1 MLELKK
7 QNIMNFKTEFAH
19 YHINCDKFKHK
30 DVALL
35 LNAINESRLNQ
46 DIKLNSYGI
55 ISFNVDDV
63 AHKYPNIE
71 FDDCGGESS
80 WNKNKTNCIVFD
92 LPQTEKNNIYN
103 KLFLYHSVN
112 NKTGCYGWIAYN
124 TKTKYTTQ
132 KFFIE
137 HDIMSLMTRLNI
149 FFYNIKRVDFFN
161 KRLSKA
167 V

>member
-1 MLELKK
+1 
-7 QNIMNFKTEFAH
+7 MNLKTEFAH
-19 YHINCDKFKHK
+19 YHFNCDKFKHK

-35 LNAINESRLNQ
+35 LNAIKESRLNQ
-46 DIKLNSYGI
+46 DMILNSYGI
-55 ISFNVDDV
+55 ISFDDES
-63 AHKYPNIE
+63 HKYPNIE
-71 FDDCGGESS
+71 FEDGVGESS

-92 LPQTEKNNIYN
+92 LSQTEKNNIYN
-103 KLFLYHSVN
+103 KLFLFHTIKD
-112 NKTGCYGWIAYN
+112 NKSGCYGWIAYN
-124 TKTKYTTQ
+124 TKTKYMTQ

-149 FFYNIKRVDFFN
+149 FFYNIKRADFFN